1 MSLKQ
6 ILEEVKEGT
15 TFLKMQ
21 PFRCFQI
28 IQPTTAT
35 ISIKT
40 FAKDIL
46 RVLKHV
52 EEVKIEVPLDA
63 RVVPAI

>member
-1 MSLKQ
+1 VSLKQ
-6 ILEEVKEGT
+6 ILQEVKEGT

-21 PFRCFQI
+21 PLRFPNGPSHHCNNFHE
-28 IQPTTAT
+28 
-35 ISIKT
+35 KT
-40 FAKDIL
+40 PAKDIL

-63 RVVPAI
+63 HVVPAI

>member
-1 MSLKQ
+1 LFPNNPTHHRNNFHK
-6 ILEEVKEGT
+6 
-15 TFLKMQ
+15 KM
-21 PFRCFQI
+21 
-28 IQPTTAT
+28 
-35 ISIKT
+35 

-52 EEVKIEVPLDA
+52 EEVKIEIPLDA